1 MNIILIGATIIGGC
15 AAIWYFIEKIFSHPK
30 DIIKLTEAG
39 GTLFQE
45 NSEEI
50 YVNKKDVKKI
60 LESPNSEVGKTKII
74 LKNDKTLNVIES
86 PKKVRKNYS
95 KMGSGAPP
103 VGRSLNSM
111 LKTSSS
117 VMVSFF
123 TSSSSFF
130 MNGWCVTSSA

>member
-86 PKKVRKNYS
+86 PKKVRK
-95 KMGSGAPP
+95 K
-103 VGRSLNSM
+103 LN
-111 LKTSSS
+111 L
-117 VMVSFF
+117 
-123 TSSSSFF
+123 
-130 MNGWCVTSSA
+130 